1 MTRRIAG
8 GVAPDTRRSGGG
20 KIIFADQLRGLAAL
34 SVVLSHL
41 GGVYVLMGPTVGWI
55 TSSPETPVGRPA
67 ILALTSWSW
76 LNLGALGV
84 AVFFLISGFVIPFS
98 LRSLTS
104 GRFLVARAFRIFP
117 TLWAAIL
124 VEWLVVFAQS
134 HFYGRPMAYTPVVY
148 LHNALLL
155 DTVIDDG
162 YVDLVNWTLAIEVKF
177 YILVA
182 ILRPWI
188 LRGRAGPLIG
198 CSLLALAVAL
208 AQAQAQAHGKIHLPP
223 QLVNEPMFIG
233 FMLVGTV
240 FHCRMTGSMSPGR
253 AIGTGAILIGLFLA
267 AWRTGPFREQFPV
280 LAVNYLYGL
289 AIFGLGYA
297 LRRHLRPVRWLDFLA
312 AVSFPLYLVH
322 SIVGYSLMTFM
333 IRILGLSYGAALP
346 LAFGLTMLLAWTLH
360 RAVERPTMAAGKLL
374 ARNLLR
380 ERDKVAIKP

>member
-8 GVAPDTRRSGGG
+8 GVAPGTRRSGGG

-55 TSSPETPVGRPA
+55 TSTPETPVGRPA

-98 LRSLTS
+98 LRSLTP
-104 GRFLVARAFRIFP
+104 GRFLLARAFRIFP
-117 TLWAAIL
+117 TLWAALL

-134 HFYGRPMAYTPVVY
+134 HFYGRAMAYTPVVY

-155 DTVIDDG
+155 DTVTDDG

-188 LRGRAGPLIG
+188 LRGRAGPLVV
-198 CSLLALAVAL
+198 CSLLALCVSL
-208 AQAQAQAHGKIHLPP
+208 AQAHGKIHLPP
-223 QLVNEPMFIG
+223 QLADEPMFIG
-233 FMLVGTV
+233 YMLVGTV
-240 FHCRMTGSMSPGR
+240 FHCRMTGSMSPGK
-253 AIGTGAILIGLFLA
+253 AIGTGVILIGLFLA
-267 AWRTGPFREQFPV
+267 AWRMGPFRAQFPV
-280 LAVNYLYGL
+280 LTVNYLYAL

-297 LRRHLRPVRWLDFLA
+297 LRRHLRPVRGLDFLA

-322 SIVGYSLMTFM
+322 SIVGYSLLTFM
-333 IRILGLSYGAALP
+333 IRILGLSYAAALP
-346 LAFGLTMLLAWTLH
+346 LAFGLTMLLAWVLH
-360 RAVERPTMAAGKLL
+360 RAVERPTMAAGKRL
-374 ARNLLR
+374 AGTLLR
-380 ERDKVAIKP
+380 ARDKMAIEP